1 MRKIFYYGCLS
12 LLWGVVI
19 THPPYV
25 HSAEK
30 EGIKENVKYVEA
42 DQQQKKRVNIRVL
55 DASNDM
61 PLAGATIM
69 IKGTTTGVMTDPDG
83 TFGGLSVKET
93 DVLEVS
99 YVGYVAQEVA
109 VKGKTDL
116 EVKLAVDAGVIE
128 DVVVTGFTTQK

>member
-1 MRKIFYYGCLS
+1 
-12 LLWGVVI
+12 
-19 THPPYV
+19 
-25 HSAEK
+25 
-30 EGIKENVKYVEA
+30 
-42 DQQQKKRVNIRVL
+42 
-55 DASNDM
+55 
-61 PLAGATIM
+61 M

-128 DVVVTGFTTQK
+128 DVVVTGFTTQKKESIVASIEAVNPKELKVPEKEVSIQVGNPDSYKQVTIWDLPW